1 MLISWLLPTKDG
13 KNPTKSLKLSIIF
26 LGQGKMVA
34 EKESKSVDT
43 EMNIEAS
50 TTGVAG
56 KVGRDQIINN
66 NHYYGNEQ
74 LEKHVEKQ
82 EEKEVKKGRLAFVIT
97 GNLEDGEISRATLEL
112 IVEELKEGGFAS
124 LKIKT
129 VEKGSIKIILE
140 GDGDELER
148 LKKLFASGE
157 LQKVQGIAVEEVHSL
172 NEEEEKRVNEKL
184 RLVEEISTS
193 KRVNQSKANLQ
204 GANLQG
210 ANLQGAN
217 LRKANLQGANLEEAN
232 LEEANLGGANLGG
245 ANLQLAYLRKAN
257 LQRANLQG
265 AYLQLAK
272 LQLANLQGVYL
283 EEANLQGVYLEEA
296 NLQGA
301 NLQLANLQRANLRR
315 AYLPGANLQGVD
327 MEEAYLPGA
336 YLQGAYLQGAYL
348 RRAYLPGAYLRRA
361 NLEEANLQRAN
372 LQRANLR
379 KAYLKEALFGNNQG
393 ISREM
398 KTDLIRRGAIFIG
411 SPGSGDRV
419 LAPR

>member
-112 IVEELKEGGFAS
+112 IVEELKERGFAS

-283 EEANLQGVYLEEA
+283 EEANLQG
-296 NLQGA
+296 A

>member
-283 EEANLQGVYLEEA
+283 EEANLQG
-296 NLQGA
+296 A